1 MLIFINLLVFILFF
15 LQIVIFTTC
24 ERKILAL
31 TQRRIGPN
39 VVGDRGR
46 LQFIADAL
54 KLVLKVYFSSK
65 KINII
70 FFQGSALAIFF
81 ISWLNFINL
90 NFNYGEDIGEI
101 EYNIFFLITCSL
113 GFSLAWIIAGWSS
126 ISKYAILGCLRSI
139 VQIIS
144 YEILTSSIFLALL
157 LLLGTFNYEIMI
169 DLQQS
174 INLFFIIPTLCI
186 SYFLATL
193 IETNRPPFDLSEAES
208 DVVAGYI
215 VEYSGILFG
224 LFYLGE
230 YLNIFA
236 NTLFIISLFS
246 SYTFNLFD
254 FISNIKKSIFFIK
267 F

>member
-90 NFNYGEDIGEI
+90 NYRLYLCLKLRTYKLEKQ
-101 EYNIFFLITCSL
+101 NI
-113 GFSLAWIIAGWSS
+113 
-126 ISKYAILGCLRSI
+126 
-139 VQIIS
+139 
-144 YEILTSSIFLALL
+144 
-157 LLLGTFNYEIMI
+157 N
-169 DLQQS
+169 
-174 INLFFIIPTLCI
+174 
-186 SYFLATL
+186 
-193 IETNRPPFDLSEAES
+193 
-208 DVVAGYI
+208 
-215 VEYSGILFG
+215 
-224 LFYLGE
+224 
-230 YLNIFA
+230 
-236 NTLFIISLFS
+236 
-246 SYTFNLFD
+246 
-254 FISNIKKSIFFIK
+254 
-267 F
+267 